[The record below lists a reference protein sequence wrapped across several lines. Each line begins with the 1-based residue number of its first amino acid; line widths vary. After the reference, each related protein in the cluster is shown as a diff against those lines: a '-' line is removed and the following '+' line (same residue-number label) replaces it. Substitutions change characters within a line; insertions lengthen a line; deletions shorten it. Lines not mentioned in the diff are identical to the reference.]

1 MYKLEKIRR
10 EFTALAGIT
19 LCLATID
26 TGHAQDFDVPWAVLT
41 SGSDIALVGGPFVLS
56 ATLGQGDSQAMSSP
70 SFQLVG
76 GFWNSVVATPCIGDL
91 DGDRRVTIQDL
102 ANLLAHFALSTPVT
116 YADGDIDGNGQ
127 VTLQDLAYLLANF
140 GVDCPR

>member
-1 MYKLEKIRR
+1 MYRVRHFKSGLSKLSAI
-10 EFTALAGIT
+10 ALS
-19 LCLATID
+19 LAAVGST
-26 TGHAQDFDVPWAVLT
+26 HAQDFDVPWAVLT
-41 SGSDIALVGGPFVLS
+41 SGSDLSLDGGTFVLS
-56 ATLGQGDSQAMSSP
+56 ATLGQGDSQTMSSP

-76 GFWNSVVATPCIGDL
+76 GFWNSVVATPCTGDL

-127 VTLQDLAYLLANF
+127 VTLQDLAFLLANF